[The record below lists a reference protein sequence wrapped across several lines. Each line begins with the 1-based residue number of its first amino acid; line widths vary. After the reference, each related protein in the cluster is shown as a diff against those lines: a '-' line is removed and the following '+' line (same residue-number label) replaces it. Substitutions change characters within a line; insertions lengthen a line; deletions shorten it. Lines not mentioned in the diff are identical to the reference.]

1 MNTLLPPL
9 RSGRDRLRQAWRS
22 SPCPAFFAWW
32 GTELRALLPPR
43 WRGWLGDG
51 VAWHLLQQ
59 EQGQWTLRRVGEAQP
74 LARWSVDDDAPAQ
87 RAAVSTALQ
96 GVDREDRRLALL
108 LDPRTVL
115 RRAVSLPLAARSQLA
130 QVMAFE
136 MDRQTPFTVEQVHY
150 AARELPS
157 ATLAAAGLFRAELLA
172 TPRNRLDPLL
182 ASLAAVGVVIDA
194 VDLPEGNGRLGIN
207 LLPPPRRPHHVH
219 PRRRWNR
226 ALAVACVTLLALV
239 LWQYL
244 HNRRQALVR
253 MQAQVESLHADAQ
266 QVLALRQQLQ
276 DNAGAAGFLVQR
288 KQHATTMLAL
298 LADLTRRLPDSA
310 WLERLSIDTD
320 GQVGMQG
327 QSRQAARL
335 LDALKDSPL
344 ITDASFQGS
353 IQPDALTG
361 KERFY
366 LVAQLRQAQA
376 QAGSAVPA
384 SSGSAP

>member
-1 MNTLLPPL
+1 
-9 RSGRDRLRQAWRS
+9 
-22 SPCPAFFAWW
+22 
-32 GTELRALLPPR
+32 
-43 WRGWLGDG
+43 
-51 VAWHLLQQ
+51 
-59 EQGQWTLRRVGEAQP
+59 
-74 LARWSVDDDAPAQ
+74 
-87 RAAVSTALQ
+87 
-96 GVDREDRRLALL
+96 
-108 LDPRTVL
+108 
-115 RRAVSLPLAARSQLA
+115 
-130 QVMAFE
+130 
-136 MDRQTPFTVEQVHY
+136 
-150 AARELPS
+150 
-157 ATLAAAGLFRAELLA
+157 
-172 TPRNRLDPLL
+172 
-182 ASLAAVGVVIDA
+182 
-194 VDLPEGNGRLGIN
+194 
-207 LLPPPRRPHHVH
+207 
-219 PRRRWNR
+219 
-226 ALAVACVTLLALV
+226 
-239 LWQYL
+239 
-244 HNRRQALVR
+244 

>member
-1 MNTLLPPL
+1 
-9 RSGRDRLRQAWRS
+9 
-22 SPCPAFFAWW
+22 
-32 GTELRALLPPR
+32 
-43 WRGWLGDG
+43 
-51 VAWHLLQQ
+51 
-59 EQGQWTLRRVGEAQP
+59 
-74 LARWSVDDDAPAQ
+74 
-87 RAAVSTALQ
+87 
-96 GVDREDRRLALL
+96 
-108 LDPRTVL
+108 
-115 RRAVSLPLAARSQLA
+115 
-130 QVMAFE
+130 
-136 MDRQTPFTVEQVHY
+136 VHY

-157 ATLAAAGLFRAELLA
+157 SAPAAAGHFRAELLA
-172 TPRNRLDPLL
+172 TPRNTLDPLL
-182 ASLAAVGVVIDA
+182 ARLSAAGVVVDA

-207 LLPPPRRPHHVH
+207 LLPPARRPHHVH

-226 ALAVACVTLLALV
+226 ALAVACLALLV
-239 LWQYL
+239 LVLGQYL

-253 MQAQVESLHADAQ
+253 MQAQVESMRADAQ
-266 QVLALRQQLQ
+266 QVVNLRQQLQ

-310 WLERLSIDTD
+310 WLERLSIDAD

-353 IQPDALTG
+353 IQPDAVTG

-366 LVAQLRQAQA
+366 LMAQLRQASA
-376 QAGSAVPA
+376 QAAAPA
-384 SSGSAP
+384 SGGSAP

>member
-22 SPCPAFFAWW
+22 SPCPAFFSWW
-32 GTELRALLPPR
+32 GSELRTLLPLR
-43 WRGWLGDG
+43 WHGLLGDG

-59 EQGQWTLRRVGEAQP
+59 EHGQWTLRRAGDAQP
-74 LARWSVDDDAPAQ
+74 LARWSVDDDALAQ
-87 RAAVSTALQ
+87 RAALSTALQ
-96 GVDREDRRLALL
+96 AVDREDRRLALL
-108 LDPRTVL
+108 LEPRTVL
-115 RRAVSLPLAARSQLA
+115 RRAVPLPLAARSQLA

-157 ATLAAAGLFRAELLA
+157 TAAAAGHFRAELLA
-172 TPRNRLDPLL
+172 TPRNTLDPLL
-182 ASLAAVGVVIDA
+182 ARLSAAGVVVDA

-207 LLPPPRRPHHVH
+207 LLPPARRPHHVH

-226 ALAVACVTLLALV
+226 ALAVACLALLLLV
-239 LWQYL
+239 LGQYL

-253 MQAQVESLHADAQ
+253 MQAQVESMRADARK
-266 QVLALRQQLQ
+266 VVALRQQLQ

-310 WLERLSIDTD
+310 WLERLSIDAD

-353 IQPDALTG
+353 IQPDAATG

-366 LVAQLRQAQA
+366 LVAQLRQA
-376 QAGSAVPA
+376 SAPATAPA
-384 SSGSAP
+384 SGGSAP

>member
-59 EQGQWTLRRVGEAQP
+59 EQGQWTLRRAGEAQP
-74 LARWSVDDDAPAQ
+74 LARWFADDDALAQ

-96 GVDREDRRLALL
+96 AVDREDRRLALL

-150 AARELPS
+150 AARELTSP
-157 ATLAAAGLFRAELLA
+157 TPVAAAHFRAELLA
-172 TPRNRLDPLL
+172 TPRNTLDPLL
-182 ASLAAVGVVIDA
+182 ARLSAAGVVVDA

-207 LLPPPRRPHHVH
+207 LLPPARRPHHVH

-226 ALAVACVTLLALV
+226 ALAVACLALLLLV
-239 LWQYL
+239 LGQYL

-253 MQAQVESLHADAQ
+253 MQAQVESMRGEAQ
-266 QVLALRQQLQ
+266 QVAALRQQLQ
-276 DNAGAAGFLVQR
+276 DNAGAAGFLAQR
-288 KQHATTMLAL
+288 KKNSVAMLSVLEDATA
-298 LADLTRRLPDSA
+298 RLPDSA
-310 WLERLSIDTD
+310 WLERLSVDNT
-320 GQVGMQG
+320 GQIGFQG
-327 QSRQAARL
+327 QSQQAAKL
-335 LDALKDSPL
+335 LDTLKDSRL

-353 IQPDALTG
+353 IQPDPTTG

-366 LVAQLRQAQA
+366 LTARVNQPKPAPNAA
-376 QAGSAVPA
+376 SAGGTP
-384 SSGSAP
+384 

>member
-32 GTELRALLPPR
+32 DTELRALLPPR

-59 EQGQWTLRRVGEAQP
+59 EHGQWTLRRAGDAQP
-74 LARWSVDDDAPAQ
+74 LARWSVDDDALAQ
-87 RAAVSTALQ
+87 RAALSTALQ
-96 GVDREDRRLALL
+96 AVDREDRRLALL

-157 ATLAAAGLFRAELLA
+157 AAAAAGHFRAELLA
-172 TPRNRLDPLL
+172 TPRNTLDPLL
-182 ASLAAVGVVIDA
+182 ARLSAAGVVVDA

-207 LLPPPRRPHHVH
+207 LLPPARRPHHVH

-226 ALAVACVTLLALV
+226 ALAVACVVLLV
-239 LWQYL
+239 LVLGQYL

-253 MQAQVESLHADAQ
+253 MQAQVESMRADAQ

-288 KQHATTMLAL
+288 KQQATTMLAL

-310 WLERLSIDTD
+310 WLERLSIDAG
-320 GQVGMQG
+320 GQVGLQG
-327 QSRQAARL
+327 QSQQAAGL

-344 ITDASFQGS
+344 IIGAAFQGA
-353 IQPDALTG
+353 IQPDATTG

-366 LVAQLRQAQA
+366 LVAQWRQAPA
-376 QAGSAVPA
+376 AAGHPPA
-384 SSGSAP
+384 TSGSAP

>member
-59 EQGQWTLRRVGEAQP
+59 EQGQWTLRRVGEVQP

-96 GVDREDRRLALL
+96 AVDREDRRLALL
-108 LDPRTVL
+108 LEPRTVL
-115 RRAVSLPLAARSQLA
+115 RRAVPLPLAARSQLA

-157 ATLAAAGLFRAELLA
+157 TAAAAGHFRAELLA
-172 TPRNRLDPLL
+172 TPRNTLDPLL
-182 ASLAAVGVVIDA
+182 ARLSAAGVVVDA

-207 LLPPPRRPHHVH
+207 LLPPARRPHHVH

-226 ALAVACVTLLALV
+226 ALAVACLALLLLV
-239 LWQYL
+239 LGQYL

-253 MQAQVESLHADAQ
+253 MQAQVESMRADAQ

>member
-9 RSGRDRLRQAWRS
+9 RSGRDRLRQAWRG

-32 GTELRALLPPR
+32 GGELRALLPSR
-43 WRGWLGDG
+43 WRGLLGDG
-51 VAWHLLQQ
+51 AAWHLLQQ
-59 EQGQWTLRRVGEAQP
+59 EHGQWTLRRAGQAQP
-74 LARWSVDDDAPAQ
+74 LARWSTDDDALAQ
-87 RAAVSTALQ
+87 RAAVGAALQ
-96 GVDREDRRLALL
+96 AVDREDRRLALL

-115 RRAVSLPLAARSQLA
+115 RRAVALPLAARSHLA

-136 MDRQTPFTVEQVHY
+136 MDRQTPFIVEQVHY
-150 AARELPS
+150 AARELAAP
-157 ATLAAAGLFRAELLA
+157 AAAGHFRAELLA
-172 TPRNRLDPLL
+172 TPRNTLDPLL
-182 ASLAAVGVVIDA
+182 AHLAAAGVVIDA
-194 VDLPEGNGRLGIN
+194 VDLPEGDGRLGIN
-207 LLPPPRRPHHVH
+207 LLPSSRRPHHVH

-226 ALAVACVTLLALV
+226 VLAVACLALLV
-239 LWQYL
+239 LVLGQYL

-253 MQAQVESLHADAQ
+253 MQAQVESMRADAQ

-288 KQHATTMLAL
+288 KQQATTMLAL

-310 WLERLSIDTD
+310 WLERLSIDAD

-335 LDALKDSPL
+335 LDALKGSPL

-353 IQPDALTG
+353 IQPDAVTG

-366 LVAQLRQAQA
+366 LVAQLRHAPA
-376 QAGSAVPA
+376 PTAAPA
-384 SSGSAP
+384 SGGSAP

>member
-9 RSGRDRLRQAWRS
+9 RSGRDRLRQAWRG
-22 SPCPAFFAWW
+22 SPCPAFFSWW
-32 GTELRALLPPR
+32 GSELRALLPLR
-43 WRGWLGDG
+43 WRGLLGDG

-59 EQGQWTLRRVGEAQP
+59 EHGQWTLRRAGEAQP
-74 LARWSVDDDAPAQ
+74 LARWSVDDDALAQ

-108 LDPRTVL
+108 LEPRTVL
-115 RRAVSLPLAARSQLA
+115 RRAVPLPLAARSQLA

-157 ATLAAAGLFRAELLA
+157 TAAAAGHFRAELLA
-172 TPRNRLDPLL
+172 TPRNTLDPLL
-182 ASLAAVGVVIDA
+182 ARLSAAGVVVDA

-207 LLPPPRRPHHVH
+207 LLPPARRPHHVH

-226 ALAVACVTLLALV
+226 ALAVACLALLLLV
-239 LWQYL
+239 LGQYL
-244 HNRRQALVR
+244 HNRWQALVR
-253 MQAQVESLHADAQ
+253 MQAQVESMRADAQ

-288 KQHATTMLAL
+288 KQHATTTLAL

-310 WLERLSIDTD
+310 WLERLSIDAD

-353 IQPDALTG
+353 IQPDAATG

-366 LVAQLRQAQA
+366 LVAQLRQA
-376 QAGSAVPA
+376 SAPATAPA
-384 SSGSAP
+384 SGGSAP